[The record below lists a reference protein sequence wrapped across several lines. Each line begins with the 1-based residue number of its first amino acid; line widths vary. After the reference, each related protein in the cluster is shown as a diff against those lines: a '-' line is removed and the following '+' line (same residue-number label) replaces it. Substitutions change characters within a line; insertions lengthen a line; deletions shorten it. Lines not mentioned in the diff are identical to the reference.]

1 MKIEIKNEWFK
12 KKYEPKFKKLPKKIC
27 EEEKKICRFAK
38 RISHV

>member
-27 EEEKKICRFAK
+27 EEEKKSVDLQK
-38 RISHV
+38 NN